1 MMPIDA
7 ERGDLI
13 EEFRRDP
20 LGKHSADLIRLLN
33 RLRVDPPGN
42 KLCLVEIESH
52 KAWRLGL
59 LKARGAPVEIVSERV
74 FGSIAEGEWEAFK
87 LRWRRERRAG
97 QSTMRRAE
105 WGRRGGTIPRLL
117 GPALGRARRDDPVHG
132 KLRGHRSHLWRRDR
146 PHARGGRQPRPA
158 GAQDRTV
165 RSARERC
172 L

>member
-20 LGKHSADLIRLLN
+20 LGKHSADLIRLLIRLLN

-42 KLCLVEIESH
+42 KLCLVEVERH

-87 LRWRRERRAG
+87 LRWRRE
-97 QSTMRRAE
+97 T
-105 WGRRGGTIPRLL
+105 GRTIDDAPGGME
-117 GPALGRARRDDPVHG
+117 A
-132 KLRGHRSHLWRRDR
+132 
-146 PHARGGRQPRPA
+146 
-158 GAQDRTV
+158 
-165 RSARERC
+165 
-172 L
+172 